1 MPPAY
6 YRLSIA
12 VVASVSL
19 TLAACSSAPDAKT
32 ANAANGEKKQAAADP
47 LNYDYDTDAT
57 IWTVLGLAKKRPE
70 HHRGPST
77 GDQVSPVLW
86 QAARDT
92 LDFVPAAN
100 EDAVTGTL
108 VTDWYSPQSKPD
120 QRFRVNVY
128 VLAWALRSDSIAV
141 EVERQVR
148 NPTGG
153 WADAP
158 VERRLAQNLQDEIL
172 RRARQLKQA
181 WSAQPS

>member
-19 TLAACSSAPDAKT
+19 TLAACSSAPDAK
-32 ANAANGEKKQAAADP
+32 APGAANGGKQAAADP

-57 IWTVLGLAKKRPE
+57 IWTILGMAKKRSE
-70 HHRGPST
+70 RARGPAT
-77 GDQVSPVLW
+77 GDRVSPVLW
-86 QAARDT
+86 QAVHDT

-108 VTDWYSPQSKPD
+108 ATDWYSPQSKPD
-120 QRFRVNVY
+120 ERFRVNVY
-128 VLAWALRSDSIAV
+128 ILAWALRSDSIAV

-148 NPTGG
+148 NPAAG

-158 VERRLAQNLQDEIL
+158 VERKLVQNLEDEIL